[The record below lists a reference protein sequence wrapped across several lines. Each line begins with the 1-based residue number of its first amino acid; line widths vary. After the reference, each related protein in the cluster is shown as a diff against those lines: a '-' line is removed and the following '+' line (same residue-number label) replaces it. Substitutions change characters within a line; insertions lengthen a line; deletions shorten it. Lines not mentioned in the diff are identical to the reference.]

1 MSGGHD
7 IEAIDTRLTEV
18 EKILPLLLHRITMLE
33 QDRVDDRRLAMEV
46 QTRLAA
52 IEKDIAWMRQNFVT
66 RDELERA
73 INKLTSKMYGF
84 GIVLCTS
91 LVSAVYFIA
100 RNVH

>member
-33 QDRVDDRRLAMEV
+33 QDRADDRRLAMEV
-46 QTRLAA
+46 QARLAA
-52 IEKDIAWMRQNFVT
+52 IEKDIAWMRENFLT

-73 INKLTSKMYGF
+73 INKLTWKMYGF
-84 GIVLCTS
+84 GTA
-91 LVSAVYFIA
+91 LVTAVYFIA